1 MGRVAVQYSGKH
13 IRILEISDKKS
24 IKYIDQFDYLDS
36 SIFFLEP
43 KLNPK
48 RISELSDLLISNMR
62 KNSVYTDAIEL
73 ILDSRLAYISVIPVD
88 FSDEIDNTNSTLI
101 WELSNFFPES
111 YKNFKITYQKLQNS
125 GDKHGTLGNT
135 LLVAYHK
142 QIAEITR
149 RLSELTSIKFNKINF
164 DVFTA
169 GLYFQNTGTG
179 NFICIG
185 CKNDKTDI
193 SFYLGNKISYF
204 TSLYM
209 KEKQSGYYY
218 EEINHI
224 LSLPD
229 FGDISSIFIY
239 GEEPAVSI
247 FGYLNENKQKR
258 QVLMPDPFSD
268 SEFDNPYDKLKNLPP
283 FSFIP
288 LFGTGL

>member
-1 MGRVAVQYSGKH
+1 LGRVAVQYSGKH

-73 ILDSRLAYISVIPVD
+73 ILDSRLAFISVIPVD

-111 YKNFKITYQKLQNS
+111 YKNFKITYQKLQNT
-125 GDKHGTLGNT
+125 GNKYGTLGNT

-169 GLYFQNTGTG
+169 GLYFQNACTGD
-179 NFICIG
+179 FICIG

-193 SFYLGNKISYF
+193 SFYIGNKIRYF

-218 EEINHI
+218 EEISHI
-224 LSLPD
+224 LNLPD
-229 FGDISSIFIY
+229 FSDISSIFVY

-247 FGYLNENKQKR
+247 FGYLNENRQKR
-258 QVLMPDPFSD
+258 QVLMPDPFINT
-268 SEFDNPYDKLKNLPP
+268 EFDNPYDKLKNLQS